1 MNEKINAYLKK
12 TTEFWKGRTLAQ
24 KSLILGGSIAA
35 IALIV
40 FISVFAAKPKM
51 VPLYENLTLQEAGQ
65 LTEELDS
72 RGINYSITNGGTTI
86 LVPEKNAS
94 QLLVELAA
102 QGLPN
107 SGNIDYSFFSQNV
120 SWGMTDEERRII
132 ELDALQ
138 TELANLIKSID
149 GINDAK
155 VLINKPQDA
164 IFISD
169 QTDEASASIVIHT
182 DYGYQFRPEQIQ
194 ALYQLV
200 SKSVPNLPTNNIV
213 IMNQNFEYFDLE
225 NSENFLTGNTYAN
238 QREIK
243 NDIEREIQ
251 REVQR
256 LLGTMIGND
265 KVVVSVTADV
275 DFTQENRTEQLVSPI
290 DTENMEGLPVS
301 VERITETYQGNNG
314 SLPQGT
320 PIDEGEVTG
329 YNGLDSG
336 NGQSEYEMMK
346 ETINNEF
353 NRVRKNIVESPYQI
367 RDLGIQVAVDN
378 TRTGENGEVEF
389 LTAQEQETVR
399 ESISSILSSIVQT
412 SISKDYGTINPQ
424 EKISIVFQ
432 KFNGKPAF
440 SPTPVPVMPKWLY
453 IAGGALLIVVV
464 ALAFMLIRN
473 RRKSAEETV
482 EEPGDIRNVEIPSI
496 DDELEVNEGTMR
508 RKQLEKMAREKPEEF
523 AKLLRTWIAED

>member
-1 MNEKINAYLKK
+1 MNGKIKAYMQK

-24 KSLILGGSIAA
+24 KSLIAGGTAGA
-35 IALIV
+35 ILLIV
-40 FISVFAAKPKM
+40 LISLFAAKPEM
-51 VPLYENLTLQEAGQ
+51 VPLYENLTPKEAGQ
-65 LTEELDS
+65 LTEELNS
-72 RGINYSITNGGTTI
+72 RGIQYDLSNGGTTI
-86 LVPEKNAS
+86 LVPEQNAD

-120 SWGMTDEERRII
+120 SWGMTDEEREII

-138 TELANLIKSID
+138 TELANLMKSID
-149 GINDAK
+149 GINDAN
-155 VLINKPQDA
+155 VMINKPQDP
-164 IFISD
+164 IFIGE
-169 QTDEASASIVIHT
+169 QTGEASASIVIHT
-182 DYGYQFRPEQIQ
+182 DYGYQFRPEQIR

-200 SKSVPNLPTNNIV
+200 SKSVPNLPTDNIV

-225 NSENFLTGNTYAN
+225 NSDNFIVGNTYSN

-275 DFTQENRTEQLVSPI
+275 DFTQENRTEELVSPI

-301 VERITETYQGNNG
+301 VERITETYQGYNAQ
-314 SLPQGT
+314 SFAPVGT
-320 PIDEGEVTG
+320 GDEEVPNYPADDGTGE
-329 YNGLDSG
+329 
-336 NGQSEYEMMK
+336 SEYEMMK

-353 NRVRKNIVESPYQI
+353 NRVRKNIVESPYKI

-378 TRTGENGEVEF
+378 TKPGANGEIEY

-399 ESISSILSSIVQT
+399 ESISSILNSIVQT
-412 SISKDYGTINPQ
+412 SISKDYETVNPE
-424 EKISIVFQ
+424 EKVSIVFQ
-432 KFNGKPAF
+432 EFQGKPGLQQ
-440 SPTPVPVMPKWLY
+440 SPVSGIPTWAY
-453 IAGGALLIVVV
+453 IAGGILLLAVILLIV
-464 ALAFMLIRN
+464 LLLRN
-473 RRKSAEETV
+473 RRNQAEDTLEET
-482 EEPGDIRNVEIPSI
+482 EEISTVDIPLL
-496 DDELEVNEGTMR
+496 DDETEENEAAMR
-508 RKQLEKMAREKPEEF
+508 RKQLERMAREKPEEF
-523 AKLLRTWIAED
+523 AKLLRSWMAED